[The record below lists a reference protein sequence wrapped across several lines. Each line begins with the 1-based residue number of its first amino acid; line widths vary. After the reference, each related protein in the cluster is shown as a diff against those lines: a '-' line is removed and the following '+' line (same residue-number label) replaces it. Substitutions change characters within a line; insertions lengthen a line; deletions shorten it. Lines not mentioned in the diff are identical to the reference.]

1 LVRRRIAF
9 WARTVA
15 DISVKTKC
23 RCACARHRFSATS
36 QEDRVLLQ
44 ASLRSYFR
52 ACFEHSLAAAAPLSQ
67 PPTVRLAIISEGVNT
82 WPLYVA
88 QEKKLF
94 LQEGV
99 EVAVTLTRFS
109 VKQLAA
115 LKAGEF
121 DIGFQQCDHIV
132 RGVEEG
138 CDLFM
143 FMALAHAPELS
154 LVVAPGI
161 RSFDDLRGKAI
172 AVDGARSGYALLLKK
187 LLTAK
192 GLASG
197 DYVFREIGGSRER
210 HDALKDDSVAA
221 SLLNPP
227 FDRNLFTAGFGSL
240 GTTGDYVPT
249 YTGSIAAT
257 RRSWAK
263 KNEATL
269 ISFIR
274 GMNAALRWLSESKHR
289 AEAIDILRSRLDA
302 DDAMAASAFEQF
314 AQRAPPEIREEGLR
328 QVIDVVWDAE
338 GLALPKAEP
347 EKYVDLT
354 YFERARRRR

>member
-1 LVRRRIAF
+1 
-9 WARTVA
+9 
-15 DISVKTKC
+15 VKTN
-23 RCACARHRFSATS
+23 AAVHAPVTVFSAKF
-36 QEDRVLLQ
+36 QGDRVLLQ
-44 ASLRSYFR
+44 ASLGSCFR
-52 ACFEHSLAAAAPLSQ
+52 ACFEHGLAAAAPPSQ
-67 PPTVRLAIISEGVNT
+67 PPIVRLAIISEGVNT

-94 LQEGV
+94 PQEGLD
-99 EVAVTLTRFS
+99 VAVTLTRFS

-138 CDLFM
+138 SDLFM
-143 FMALAHAPELS
+143 FMALAHAPGLS

-161 RSFDDLRGKAI
+161 RSFDDLRRKAI

-210 HDALKDDSVAA
+210 HDALKNGSAAA

-227 FDRNLFTAGFGSL
+227 FDRNLFAAGFGSL
-240 GTTGDYVPT
+240 GTTGDYFPT
-249 YTGSIAAT
+249 YTGAIAAA

-274 GMNAALRWLSESKHR
+274 GMNAALAWLREPKHK

-302 DDAMAASAFEQF
+302 DGAMAASAFEQF
-314 AQRAPPEIREEGLR
+314 AQRPRPEIRKEGLR

-338 GLALPKAEP
+338 GFALPKGEP
-347 EKYVDLT
+347 AKYMDLT
-354 YFERARRRR
+354 YFERANRGR

>member
-1 LVRRRIAF
+1 V
-9 WARTVA
+9 ARTAA
-15 DISVKTKC
+15 DLSQNKSLLCQRASAGV
-23 RCACARHRFSATS
+23 FSAKS
-36 QEDRVLLQ
+36 QEDRMLLQ
-44 ASLRSYFR
+44 ASLDSYFR
-52 ACFEHSLAAAAPLSQ
+52 ACFEHRLAAAAPQLQ
-67 PPTVRLAIISEGVNT
+67 PPTVRLAIISEGINT

-99 EVAVTLTRFS
+99 DVAVTLTRFS

-115 LKAGEF
+115 LKSGEF
-121 DIGFQQCDHIV
+121 DIGIQQCDHIV

-161 RSFDDLRGKAI
+161 RSFADLRGKAI

-210 HDALKDDSVAA
+210 HDALKDGRAAA

-227 FDRNLFTAGFGSL
+227 FDRNLFAAGFGSL
-240 GTTGDYVPT
+240 GTTGDYFPT
-249 YTGSIAAT
+249 YTGSIAAA
-257 RRSWAK
+257 RCCWAK
-263 KNEATL
+263 QNEATL

-274 GMNAALRWLSESKHR
+274 GMSAALVWLREPKHK

-302 DDAMAASAFEQF
+302 DAAVATSAFEQF
-314 AQRAPPEIREEGLR
+314 AQRPQPQIREEGLR

-338 GLALPKAEP
+338 GLALPKGEP
-347 EKYVDLT
+347 AKYMNLT
-354 YFERARRRR
+354 YFERASRGR